1 MDFATVYLGKDNKIT
16 DNVTEVFDAAKKQV
30 ENIQL
35 KKWKRQQ
42 RKMNPIKREATY
54 KELEEIERAA
64 NAQITPNYK
73 NKNFK
78 SVKSTLPSNK
88 DKKYNDMMINKNN
101 QQIID
106 ENDNE

>member
-1 MDFATVYLGKDNKIT
+1 MGVQHEFLQRYDDALISYSKAVDFATVYLGKENKIT
-16 DNVTEVFDAAKKQV
+16 ENVTEVFDAAKKQV

-42 RKMNPIKREATY
+42 RKMNPVKREATY

-73 NKNFK
+73 NKNIK
-78 SVKSTLPSNK
+78 PKGGLPSQSRK
-88 DKKYNDMMINKNN
+88 
-101 QQIID
+101 
-106 ENDNE
+106 